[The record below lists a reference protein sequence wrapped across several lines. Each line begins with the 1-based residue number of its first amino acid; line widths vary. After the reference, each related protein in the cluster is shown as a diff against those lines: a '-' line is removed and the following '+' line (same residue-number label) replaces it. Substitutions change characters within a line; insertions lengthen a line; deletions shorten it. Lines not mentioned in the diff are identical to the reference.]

1 MNIANYNMEEKFS
14 LIVPMI
20 NTSKKYENSVPIEF
34 QYDNE
39 SGKINCIKS
48 IEGLH
53 LNYLDTF
60 NRIYF
65 VILDKHE
72 KQYHVSEKIML
83 SIKNSMLKGI
93 ECVFTFLE
101 CPTSSQAETIYTE
114 IKKYNITGPIFI
126 KDADN
131 MCILN
136 SDIKNNS
143 VLVYPLENTPIV
155 DPQHKSYVA
164 VDDQNFVVN
173 IIEKKV
179 VSNLFNCGGYSF
191 SSALDFVE
199 AYEAV
204 QMFEDML
211 SHMYISHIIYWLI
224 LNKKLKFR
232 PIEAIGYEDFEIKEY
247 ENK

>member
-1 MNIANYNMEEKFS
+1 MEEQFV

-48 IEGLH
+48 IEGLNLDY
-53 LNYLDTF
+53 LNTF
-60 NRIYF
+60 SKIYF
-65 VILDKHE
+65 IILRKHE
-72 KQYHVSEKIML
+72 EKYHVSEKIML
-83 SIKNSMLKGI
+83 SIKNSKLNGI
-93 ECVFTFLE
+93 DCVFTYLDS
-101 CPTSSQAETIYTE
+101 PTSSQAETIYTE

-136 SDIKNNS
+136 SEIKGNS

-191 SSALDFVE
+191 ASALDFVD

-204 QMFEDML
+204 QMFEDMS

-224 LNKKLKFR
+224 LNRKLKFR
-232 PIEAIGYEDFEIKEY
+232 PIEAIGYEDFEIEEY
-247 ENK
+247 K

>member
-1 MNIANYNMEEKFS
+1 MEEKFS

-34 QYDNE
+34 QYDNKT
-39 SGKINCIKS
+39 GKINCIKS
-48 IEGLH
+48 IEGLK
-53 LNYLDTF
+53 LSYIDTF
-60 NRIYF
+60 SRIYF
-65 VILDKHE
+65 IILSKHE
-72 KQYHVSEKIML
+72 EKYHVSQKIML
-83 SIKNSMLKGI
+83 SVKNSMLNGI
-93 ECVFTFLE
+93 ECVFTFLDK
-101 CPTSSQAETIYTE
+101 PTSSQAETIYTE
-114 IKKYNITGPIFI
+114 IIRHNIKGPIFI

-136 SDIKNNS
+136 SELKKNS

-164 VDDQNFVVN
+164 IDDQNFVVN

-191 SSALDFVE
+191 NSALDFVE

-204 QMFEDML
+204 QMFEDIT

-232 PIEAIGYEDFEIKEY
+232 PIEAVGYEDFEI
-247 ENK
+247 NL

>member
-1 MNIANYNMEEKFS
+1 MEEKFT

-34 QYDNE
+34 QYDNK
-39 SGKINCIKS
+39 SGKINCVKS
-48 IEGLH
+48 IEGLK
-53 LNYLDTF
+53 LNYVNTF
-60 NRIYF
+60 SKIYF
-65 VILDKHE
+65 VILAKHE
-72 KQYHVSEKIML
+72 INYHVSDKIML
-83 SIKNSMLKGI
+83 SIKNSLLNGI
-93 ECVFTFLE
+93 ECIFTFLE
-101 CPTSSQAETIYTE
+101 YPTSSQAETIYLE
-114 IKKYNITGPIFI
+114 IQKYNIEGPIFI

-179 VSNLFNCGGYSF
+179 ISNLFNCGGYSF
-191 SSALDFVE
+191 KSAQDFIN

-204 QMFEDML
+204 QEFEDMT

-232 PIEAIGYEDFEIKEY
+232 PIEAIGYEDFEIK
-247 ENK
+247 

>member
-1 MNIANYNMEEKFS
+1 MEEKFA

-34 QYDNE
+34 QYDNKT
-39 SGKINCIKS
+39 GKINCIKS
-48 IEGLH
+48 IEGLK
-53 LNYLDTF
+53 LSYIDTF
-60 NRIYF
+60 SRIYF
-65 VILDKHE
+65 IILSKHE
-72 KQYHVSEKIML
+72 EKYHVSQKIML
-83 SIKNSMLKGI
+83 SVKNSMLNGI
-93 ECVFTFLE
+93 ECVFTFLDK
-101 CPTSSQAETIYTE
+101 PTSSQAETIYTE
-114 IKKYNITGPIFI
+114 IIRHNIKGPIFI

-136 SDIKNNS
+136 SELKKNS

-164 VDDQNFVVN
+164 IDDQNFVVN

-191 SSALDFVE
+191 NSALDFVE

-204 QMFEDML
+204 QMFEDIS

-232 PIEAIGYEDFEIKEY
+232 PIEAIGYEDFEI
-247 ENK
+247 NL

>member
-1 MNIANYNMEEKFS
+1 MNEKFS

-20 NTSKKYENSVPIEF
+20 NGSKKYENSVPIEF
-34 QYDNE
+34 QYDNK
-39 SGKINCIKS
+39 SGKINCVKS
-48 IEGLH
+48 IEGLN
-53 LNYLDTF
+53 LNYTDTF
-60 NRIYF
+60 SKIYF
-65 VILDKHE
+65 ILLQKHE
-72 KQYHVSEKIML
+72 IEYNVSEKIML
-83 SIKNSMLKGI
+83 SIKNSILNGI
-93 ECVFTFLE
+93 ECVFTFLDYV
-101 CPTSSQAETIYTE
+101 TSSQAETIYTE

-136 SDIKNNS
+136 SEIKKNS

-155 DPQHKSYVA
+155 DPQHKSYVSI
-164 VDDQNFVVN
+164 DDQNFVVN

-191 SSALDFVE
+191 NSALDFVE

-204 QMFEDML
+204 QMFEDIME
-211 SHMYISHIIYWLI
+211 HMYISHIIYWLI

-232 PIEAIGYEDFEIKEY
+232 PIEAIGYEDFEIK
-247 ENK
+247 N